1 VCVCPFLKQSLYVAL
16 AVLEQVGLEFRDEP
30 ASASLVLGITV
41 CMWHH
46 CLAIISI
53 IFNKNEIKVN

>member
-1 VCVCPFLKQSLYVAL
+1 LKQSLYVAL